1 MTLEEFTE
9 KVRQDMHR
17 SMSEPNESIDRYLE
31 TDEAKFALMD
41 AYQAGKG
48 IEEKQEKRVLS
59 CVSCLY
65 MLYE

>member
-31 TDEAKFALMD
+31 TDEAKFALKD
-41 AYQAGKG
+41 AYEVAEGN
-48 IEEKQEKRVLS
+48 EEEQEKCVQS
-59 CVSCLY
+59 CSYCLY
-65 MLYE
+65 MMYE

>member
-31 TDEAKFALMD
+31 TDEAKFALKD
-41 AYQAGKG
+41 AYKAGKG
-48 IEEKQEKRVLS
+48 IEEKQEKRVQS
-59 CVSCLY
+59 CSYCLY
-65 MLYE
+65 MMYE

>member
-9 KVRQDMHR
+9 KVREAAYKML
-17 SMSEPNESIDRYLE
+17 SESKEDIDRFME

>member
-31 TDEAKFALMD
+31 TDEAKFALKD
-41 AYQAGKG
+41 AYEADEGN
-48 IEEKQEKRVLS
+48 EEEQEKRVQS
-59 CVSCLY
+59 CSYCLY
-65 MLYE
+65 MMYE